1 MSLTTAHP
9 APKLR
14 RPIALGVAAILAAT
28 LGVVSLP
35 DLTEPASAAPG
46 AAQTLIVEADQPFRE
61 ATVMAS
67 GSLYGIASDGV
78 PSDALIAPLKPDT
91 FVQMPP
97 GGTQQPTGDTLNVWR
112 AADRAGAGVVVR
124 LVDYYPGWPYQFSF
138 TDTPTR
144 LGWENAVRDIVAKI
158 NAAGVTNVVAYAPW
172 NEPDI
177 TWKAENGS
185 FLDFWEDSYNLL
197 REIAPDVPIQ
207 GPNYSTNISGM
218 REFLEFAKATNTVPD
233 VLEWHELISP
243 DRIQGHVTTVNA
255 LLEELDLGDIPV
267 DITEYA
273 TTAEVGIPGKLV
285 PYLAKL
291 ERYGI
296 DRAELPFWNQ
306 SGTLGDLLVSRG
318 GAPNGAYWMYT
329 WYAQFEGDM
338 VTTTPPSNASPLEG
352 VASVNDDKDTLRII
366 AGGNTGATSVVVN
379 GLDALNL
386 GDDVNVKLEYV
397 PAYGRTT
404 PTAGPITISNTTY
417 EVGSDGSITVP
428 IVMNPAYG
436 YHIVVTEAGAGQSL
450 EGSYV
455 ITNGNSGLALEPSAG
470 TDGAGVVQSAV
481 DEAEKQ
487 VWDLVDAGSGLYK
500 IVNKESGLAL
510 GVQGGATTNGALAV
524 VATSGAAEN
533 QLWQPVPNSTGKIRF
548 TNYGTGLTLGV
559 QGVSTADGAAVNQWA
574 DGVASTGCLPTT
586 SRQPG
591 KFGTALDFCG
601 TSGYGQLP
609 TGVVSGL
616 AGDWSISTW
625 VKPQTVSTWS
635 RVFDFGTGQSA
646 NMFLTVSAGNGPR
659 FAITSGGA
667 GSEKQLNWTG
677 QNLPLNQWSNV
688 TIVSSGTTGTMYVNG
703 NAVNTNASFT
713 TKPSALGQTNRNYI
727 GKSQY
732 SDPAFNGA
740 VDDLAIYDRALS
752 AQEVA
757 TIAAGQVAAGNV
769 ANYKFD
775 ETSSYTTLADS
786 SGNSRNGTVVAGT
799 GSSGTATTATDA
811 TTPDRFWTLT
821 AVEEPDTTAPTV
833 TSSVSGRTVTLT
845 ATDAESGVAS
855 VEYQLPGESTW
866 TAYTAPFTVPGT
878 GAATVSY
885 RATDVAGNV
894 SQTGT
899 VDVAADPTGP
909 GVDRVAGADRF
920 DTAVQIS
927 QQSYPSTAPVVYI
940 ANGRDYPDALSAGP
954 AAAFEGGPLLLVTPG
969 GIPEIVSAEIARLDP
984 AKIVVVGGEP
994 SVSAAVY
1001 TQLTGMADSIT
1012 RLNGADRYETSRMVA
1027 DYAFGESGATLA
1039 YIATGA
1045 KFPDALAAGGA
1056 AGAQDAPVILVNGS
1070 GGSLGAAT
1078 KTLLADLGVTDTR
1091 VLGDTNSVSADVF
1104 YDAEQVS
1111 NAVRL
1116 AGSNRYETSRAINA
1130 DAFDTAEHAFLSTG
1144 ANFPDALAGSAWAG
1158 LVGAPLFTVYT
1169 DCVPQGVLDDL
1180 DALGVTQVT
1189 LLGGLPSLS
1198 ESVAELTACG

>member
-1 MSLTTAHP
+1 MSLTTAHS

-14 RPIALGVAAILAAT
+14 RHIALGIAAT
-28 LGVVSLP
+28 MAASLGVVSLP
-35 DLTEPASAAPG
+35 ELAEPASAAPG
-46 AAQTLIVEADQPFRE
+46 AAATLIVEADQPFRE

-67 GSLYGIASDGV
+67 GSLYGIANDGV

-97 GGTQQPTGDTLNVWR
+97 GGTQQPTGDTLNVWQ

-138 TDTPTR
+138 TDTSTR

-158 NAAGVTNVVAYAPW
+158 DAAGVTNVVAYAPW

-177 TWKAENGS
+177 TWRTQNGS

-218 REFLEFAKATNTVPD
+218 REFLEFAKATDTVPD
-233 VLEWHELISP
+233 VLEWHELIAP
-243 DRIQGHVTTVNA
+243 DRIQGHVQTVNG
-255 LLEELDLGDIPV
+255 LLEELELGDIPV

-436 YHIVVTEAGAGQSL
+436 YHIVVTEAGDGDSL

-481 DEAEKQ
+481 DEAESQ
-487 VWDLVDAGSGLYK
+487 VWDLVNAGSGLYK
-500 IVNKESGLAL
+500 IVNKASGLAL

-533 QLWQPVPNSTGKIRF
+533 QLWQPVPNSAGKIRF

-559 QGVSTADGAAVNQWA
+559 QGVSTADGASVNQWA
-574 DGVASTGCLPTT
+574 DGVASTGCQPTT

-591 KFGTALDFCG
+591 KFATALDFCG

-616 AGDWSISTW
+616 SGDWSISTW
-625 VKPQTVSTWS
+625 VKPKTVSTWS

-677 QNLPLNQWSNV
+677 QNLPLDQWSNV

-703 NAVNTNASFT
+703 NAVNTNSSFT

-775 ETSSYTTLADS
+775 ETSSYTTLVDS
-786 SGNSRNGTVVAGT
+786 SGNSRNGTVVAGA

-811 TTPDRFWTLT
+811 STPDRFWTLT
-821 AVEEPDTTAPTV
+821 AVEESDTSAPTV
-833 TSSVSGRTVTLT
+833 TGSVDGRTVTLT
-845 ATDAESGVAS
+845 AEDTESGVAS
-855 VEYQLPGESTW
+855 IEYQLPGDSGW
-866 TAYTAPFTVPGT
+866 TPYTAPFAVPGT
-878 GAATVSY
+878 GAVTVSF

-894 SQTGT
+894 SDVDT
-899 VDVAADPTGP
+899 VDVAADPNGIT
-909 GVDRVAGADRF
+909 VDRVAGATRYEV
-920 DTAVQIS
+920 AVNIS
-927 QQSYPSTAPVVYI
+927 KGAYPDTAPVVYV
-940 ANGRDYPDALSAGP
+940 ANGENYPDALSAGP
-954 AAAFEGGPLLLVTPG
+954 AAAFEGGPLLLVKPNEV
-969 GIPEIVSAEIARLDP
+969 PSVVAAEIARLDP
-984 AKIVVVGGEP
+984 AKIVVVGGTL
-994 SVSAAVY
+994 SVSEGVFNDLDALTDEAVRV
-1001 TQLTGMADSIT
+1001 A
-1012 RLNGADRYETSRMVA
+1012 GATRYEVSRNIA
-1027 DYAFGESGATLA
+1027 EYAFGDEVPLA
-1039 YIATGA
+1039 YLATGE

-1056 AGAQDAPVILVNGS
+1056 AGSQDAPVILVKGS
-1070 GGSLGAAT
+1070 ASDLDAAT
-1078 KTLLADLGVTDTR
+1078 EALLVELGTTDTR
-1091 VLGDTNSVSADVF
+1091 VLGGEASVTPGVFSDV
-1104 YDAEQVS
+1104 AAVTT
-1111 NAVRL
+1111 AVRL
-1116 AGSNRYETSRAINA
+1116 GGADRYQAARAINA
-1130 DAFDTAEHAFLSTG
+1130 DAFDSADRAFIATG
-1144 ANFPDALAGSAWAG
+1144 LNFPDALAGSAWAAAAA
-1158 LVGAPLFTVYT
+1158 APMYAVPGT
-1169 DCVPQGVLDDL
+1169 CVTAGVLADL
-1180 DALGVTQVT
+1180 DALGVTHVT
-1189 LLGGLPSLS
+1189 LLGGEASLTPA
-1198 ESVAELTACG
+1198 VFNLTACG

>member
-9 APKLR
+9 PTLR
-14 RPIALGVAAILAAT
+14 RSLALGIAAT
-28 LGVVSLP
+28 MAASLGVVSLP
-35 DLTEPASAAPG
+35 QLADEASAAPG
-46 AAQTLIVEADQPFRE
+46 PAATLIVEADQPFRE

-97 GGTQQPTGDTLNVWR
+97 GGTQQPTGDTLNVWQ

-124 LVDYYPGWPYQFSF
+124 LVDYYPGWPYQFSW
-138 TDTPTR
+138 TDTQTR

-158 NAAGVTNVVAYAPW
+158 DAAGATNIVAYAPW

-177 TWKAENGS
+177 TWRTQNGS
-185 FLDFWEDSYNLL
+185 FLDFWEFSYNLL

-207 GPNYSTNISGM
+207 GPNYSTDISGM
-218 REFLEFAKATNTVPD
+218 REFLEFAKETNTVPD

-243 DRIQGHVTTVNA
+243 DRIQGHVNTVNA
-255 LLEELDLGDIPV
+255 LLDELELGDIPV

-273 TTAEVGIPGKLV
+273 TTGEVGIPGKLV

-306 SGTLGDLLVSRG
+306 SGTLGDLLTSRG
-318 GAPNGAYWMYT
+318 GSPNGAYWMYT

-338 VTTTPPSNASPLEG
+338 VTTTPPSNSSPLEG
-352 VASVNDDKDTLRII
+352 VASVNDDKDEVRII
-366 AGGNTGATSVVVN
+366 AGGNTGATSIVVN
-379 GLDALNL
+379 GLDQLNL
-386 GDDVNVKLEYV
+386 GDDVNVMLEYT

-436 YHIVVTEAGAGQSL
+436 YHIVVTEAGVGETL
-450 EGSYV
+450 DGSYV
-455 ITNGNSGLALEPSAG
+455 ITNGNSGMALEPSGPA
-470 TDGAGVVQSAV
+470 DGDPVVQKPTSGSDA
-481 DEAEKQ
+481 Q
-487 VWDLVDAGSGLYK
+487 TWNLVSAGSGLYRLE
-500 IVNKESGLAL
+500 NAESGFAL
-510 GVQGGATTNGALAV
+510 GIQGGATTNGALAV
-524 VATSGAAEN
+524 AASGTAEN
-533 QLWQPVPNSTGKIRF
+533 QLWQPVPDSTGKYRF
-548 TNYGTGLTLGV
+548 TNYGTGQTLGV
-559 QGVSTADGAAVNQWA
+559 VGASTQDGASINQWA
-574 DGVASTGCLPTT
+574 DGVASTGCQPTT

-591 KFGTALDFCG
+591 KIGTALDFCG
-601 TSGYGQLP
+601 TSSYGQLP

-616 AGDWSISTW
+616 SGDWSISTW
-625 VKPQTVSTWS
+625 VKPKAVTTWS

-677 QNLPLNQWSNV
+677 QNLPLDQWTNV

-703 NAVNTNASFT
+703 NAVSTNTSFT

-732 SDPAFNGA
+732 SDPAYNGA

-757 TIAAGQVAAGNV
+757 TIATGQAAAGNV

-775 ETSSYTTLADS
+775 ETSNFTTLVDS
-786 SGNSRNGTVVAGT
+786 SGNSRNGTIVAGT

-811 TTPDRFWTLT
+811 ATPDRFWTLT
-821 AVEEPDTTAPTV
+821 AVEEP
-833 TSSVSGRTVTLT
+833 
-845 ATDAESGVAS
+845 
-855 VEYQLPGESTW
+855 
-866 TAYTAPFTVPGT
+866 
-878 GAATVSY
+878 
-885 RATDVAGNV
+885 
-894 SQTGT
+894 
-899 VDVAADPTGP
+899 TGP
-909 GVDRVAGADRF
+909 AVDRVAGDDRF
-920 DTAVQIS
+920 ETAVKIS
-927 QQSYPSTAPVVYI
+927 QQSYPDTAPVVYV

-954 AAAFEGGPLLLVTPG
+954 AAAFQGGPLLLVTPG
-969 GIPEIVSAEIARLDP
+969 GIPETVAAEIARLSP

-994 SVSAAVY
+994 SVSASVY
-1001 TQLTGMADSIT
+1001 TQLTAMTDSIT
-1012 RLNGADRYETSRMVA
+1012 RLGGADRYETSRMLA
-1027 DYAFGESGATLA
+1027 EYAFGDSGASLA
-1039 YIATGA
+1039 YIATGT

-1070 GGSLGAAT
+1070 TGDLGTAT
-1078 KTLLADLGVTDTR
+1078 ADLLGDLGVTDTR
-1091 VLGDTNSVSADVF
+1091 VLGDVNSISDDMF
-1104 YDAEQVS
+1104 YDIDQLT

-1116 AGSNRYETSRAINA
+1116 AGSNRYETARAINA

-1158 LVGAPLFTVYT
+1158 KSGSPLYTVYP

-1180 DALGVTQVT
+1180 DALGVTGVT

-1198 ESVAELTACG
+1198 ASVESLTACG